1 MRLSILHLITR
12 MDGGGS
18 AVNTI
23 LSAIGQ
29 QLAGHRVTLA
39 CGPSEESQMTG
50 SESEQLGERLRAF
63 EAAGGEYVVI
73 PALLRSPGW
82 SDLRAYTQIRRLV
95 ARGFDVIHTH
105 TSKAGAVGRMA
116 ASRSSA
122 AVIVHTPHGH
132 IFHGYFGWFMTAA
145 FITIER
151 RLARKCDA
159 LVALTAAERDDHLA
173 LGIGR
178 SSQWRMIPSGVDVD
192 TLARQVDTWR
202 AQHGDVHRWDR
213 YSWDAVSVGRLTAI
227 KGMDRLLRA
236 WAELCKTRPDA
247 RLALVGDGEDRPM
260 LEGMCRDMGI
270 TSNVHFA
277 GWSDP
282 VPYLASARSFAL
294 LSHNEGMGRAVVEA
308 FAAGLP
314 CVVADVCGLRELVTS
329 DCGVVLDAGDP
340 AEVARALQTQ
350 WPDAMA
356 ATCRKRAQAY
366 SLQKMLDDL
375 LRLYETL
382 HEKRTGHAA

>member
-1 MRLSILHLITR
+1 MSLRILHLITR

-50 SESEQLGERLRAF
+50 SESAQLGERLRAF

-73 PALLRSPGW
+73 PSLLRRPGW

-116 ASRSSA
+116 SSRSSA

-178 SSQWRMIPSGVDVD
+178 SSQWRVIPSGVDVD
-192 TLARQVDTWR
+192 ALARQVDTWR
-202 AQHGDVHRWDR
+202 AEHCDEH
-213 YSWDAVSVGRLTAI
+213 SWDAVSVGRLTPI
-227 KGMDRLLRA
+227 KGMDRLLRG
-236 WAELCKTRPDA
+236 WAELCKMCPDA
-247 RLALVGDGEDRPM
+247 RLALVGDGEDRTM
-260 LEGMCRDMGI
+260 LEGMCRNLGI
-270 TSNVHFA
+270 ESNVHFA

-282 VPYLASARSFAL
+282 VPYLASARSFVL

-340 AEVARALQTQ
+340 TEVAKALQTK
-350 WPDAMA
+350 WPDTMA
-356 ATCRKRAQAY
+356 VACRKRAQAY

-382 HEKRTGHAA
+382 HVKRTGHAV